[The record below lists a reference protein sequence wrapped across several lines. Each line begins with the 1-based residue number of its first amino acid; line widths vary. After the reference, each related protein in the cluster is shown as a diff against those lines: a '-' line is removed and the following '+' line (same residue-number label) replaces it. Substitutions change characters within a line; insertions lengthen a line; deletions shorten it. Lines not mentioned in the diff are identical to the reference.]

1 MKNILCPTDFSN
13 NSAKA
18 LRFALNIAINNNA
31 TLHVIHQT
39 SVLELA
45 PDSAFTGLYMPSHE
59 DQVGYLKAELDKF
72 IRSSLKAYKVKYD
85 LNKIKSEI
93 VPGVGTSEIVVSS
106 ANRLKVDLIVMGTT
120 GASGFK
126 RIFIGSVAAQ
136 VIEKADVPVI
146 VIPDKFRQKA
156 IKKIGYSSDLGRIEE
171 ELKVLKPIAEALDA
185 EIEIFHIQPTFPTT
199 HAFIEFDEEKSLGK
213 IRKKLKFDKLNYRLI
228 RTKQDN
234 DFFGGIAKYRR
245 VAKPDMI
252 CTVTHKRSW
261 VEKIFDPSKSKAIAY
276 HNEVPVVCI
285 KTN

>member
-18 LRFALNIAINNNA
+18 LRFALNIAMNNNA
-31 TLHVIHQT
+31 KLHVIHQT

-45 PDSAFTGLYMPSHE
+45 PDTAFSGLYMPSHE
-59 DQVGYLKAELDKF
+59 DQVGYLKEELDRF
-72 IRSSLKAYKVKYD
+72 IKRALKSYKDKYD
-85 LNKIKSEI
+85 LSKINAEI
-93 VPGVGTSEIVVSS
+93 IPGVGTSDIVVN
-106 ANRLKVDLIVMGTT
+106 AADKLKADLIVLGTT
-120 GASGFK
+120 GASGLK

-136 VIEKADVPVI
+136 VIEKANVPVI

-156 IKKIGYSSDLGRIEE
+156 IKKIGYSSDLSNIEN
-171 ELKVLKPIAEALDA
+171 ELKVLKPIAEALGA
-185 EIEIFHIQPTFPTT
+185 EVEIFHIQPTFPTT
-199 HAFIEFDEEKSLGK
+199 EAFIKFNEEKSLGE
-213 IRKKLKFDKLNYRLI
+213 IRKRLKMDNLNYRLI
-228 RTKQDN
+228 KTKQDN

-285 KTN
+285 KSK